1 MDDIQ
6 RAKEDFKNLTFT
18 GKLEHIWFYY
28 KWFIMIGGVVAV
40 FALVC
45 LTQCA
50 VRKDPDAMVMYV
62 GPYATYAD
70 YVGMVTDALSDVME
84 EDYDGNGYKA
94 VGLLELPVAVGEEQ
108 KTNQM
113 AVEALQQEL
122 GSHERLYIEMTA
134 GTSVIYLVDPHFY
147 DYFKNFLDIVGV
159 ESENDFLMPIE
170 EALGYLPD
178 YAYDE
183 YGIQLSSLPCYE
195 HTDMKYMSKDAIL
208 CIRNKRQDTALKKD
222 NDAFYDANV
231 KYFVDIINWIPS
243 EGE

>member
-28 KWFIMIGGVVAV
+28 KWFIVFGAIVAV
-40 FALVC
+40 FSLIC

-50 VRKDPDAMVMYV
+50 TRKDPDAMIMYV

-70 YVGMVTDALSDVME
+70 YVSSVTDALDSVMS
-84 EDYDGNGYKA
+84 EDYDGNGYKS
-94 VGLLELPVAVGEEQ
+94 VGLLELPIAVGAEE

-134 GTSVIYLVDPHFY
+134 GTSIIYLVDPHFY
-147 DYFKNFLDIVGV
+147 DYFKHFLDIVGV
-159 ESENDFLMPIE
+159 ESENKFLMPLE
-170 EALGYLPD
+170 EAIGYLPEN
-178 YAYDE
+178 AYDE

-208 CIRNKRQDTALKKD
+208 CIRNKRQTSALKKD
-222 NDAFYDANV
+222 NDDFYEANL
-231 KYFVDIINWIPS
+231 KYFADIINWLPDVI
-243 EGE
+243 E